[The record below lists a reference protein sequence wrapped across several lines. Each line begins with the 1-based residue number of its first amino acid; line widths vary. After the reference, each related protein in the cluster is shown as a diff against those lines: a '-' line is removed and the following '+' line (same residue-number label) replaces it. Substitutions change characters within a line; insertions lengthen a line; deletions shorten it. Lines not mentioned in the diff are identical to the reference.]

1 MNHYKTLGVAKDA
14 SPENIKKAYRAKAL
28 EHHPNKGG
36 NAEIF
41 KRMGAAYEVLG
52 DPAARAE
59 YDLLNPIKKTKT
71 VSRSAAAAEAAG
83 AGAAGAGAAGGSALS
98 EANAEL
104 LQRIDN
110 ARHTVVY
117 NTKDTL
123 EELLEEARRRGLN
136 HRTRYA
142 KAKNVLNSLS
152 KKSKS
157 KRRKTRKL

>member
-14 SPENIKKAYRAKAL
+14 TPENIKKAYRAKAL

-59 YDLLNPIKKTKT
+59 YDLVNPIKKTKT
-71 VSRSAAAAEAAG
+71 VSRSAAAAAP
-83 AGAAGAGAAGGSALS
+83 AGAAGGSALS

>member
-14 SPENIKKAYRAKAL
+14 TPENIKKAYRTKAL

-59 YDLLNPIKKTKT
+59 YDLVNPIKETKT
-71 VSRSAAAAEAAG
+71 VSRSAAAAAPAAP
-83 AGAAGAGAAGGSALS
+83 AGAGAAGGSALS

-136 HRTRYA
+136 HRTRYT